1 MNAFLFSHI
10 ADIDGIT
17 PIILSK
23 LAFKNVT
30 YKLLDNP
37 IDSEFLTV
45 VNNTDFSNYD
55 YIFMT
60 DLCISED
67 TLSKLDSNFL
77 KKFKIFDHH
86 IGNVNMNKYDFITI
100 IDSKECGTSLYYNYL
115 CSNFNNDYLSKDIT
129 KHIVEHVRRCDTWD
143 FSLGYDSTLVDIF
156 NVLGRDYY
164 IDYLYN
170 MILNSTEFKIDD
182 KLKFLFEVEEKRKN
196 EYIKEKEKS
205 MIKCNIN
212 NYKVG
217 VVFAEEYRSLLGN
230 TLSKNHKELDF
241 IIIININRSVSYRT
255 VKDINLSDFASI
267 YGGKGHPKAAGSP
280 LPDNLKENIIN
291 LIFKEA
297 TYEK

>member
-1 MNAFLFSHI
+1 MNVFLFSHI

-23 LAFKNVT
+23 IAFKNVT

-67 TLSKLDSNFL
+67 TLTKLDSNFL

-86 IGNVNMNKYDFITI
+86 IGNVNMNKYDFITV

-129 KHIVEHVRRCDTWD
+129 KYIVEHVRRCDTWD

-164 IDYLYN
+164 INYLYN
-170 MILNSTEFKIDD
+170 MILNNTEFKIDD

-230 TLSKNHKELDF
+230 TISKNHEELDF

>member
-115 CSNFNNDYLSKDIT
+115 CLNFNNDYLSKDIT
-129 KHIVEHVRRCDTWD
+129 KYIVEHVRRCDTWD

-156 NVLGRDYY
+156 NILGRDYY
-164 IDYLYN
+164 INYLYN
-170 MILNSTEFKIDD
+170 MILNNTEFKIDD

-230 TLSKNHKELDF
+230 TLSKNHEELDF

-267 YGGKGHPKAAGSP
+267 YGGKGHPKAAGSS

-291 LIFKEA
+291 LIFKEV